1 MIVKLFFRALL
12 PLVLLWLAVA
22 QDGSAQKRAA
32 ADQWLAKPVD
42 DRTFQNYLSF
52 FTYDRRVPLDLRV
65 LNTEEREGIRKEHL
79 SFQSTPGVHVFA
91 NFYRPTAALQQ
102 KLGAVMLLPG
112 GGPQGKDSPGVKLL
126 AELFTRAGWNV
137 LAMDMQYFG
146 ERSTDLL
153 KTYSEE
159 EKHEK
164 LYNQPSAYL
173 AFVTQTVKD
182 VGRALDLLVEQR
194 GVDPAR
200 VVLVGFSRGAI
211 LAAVVGGA
219 DRRPAAVVLLY
230 GGHFDAL
237 ENGHLPAACPAN
249 YIGRISPRPLLMING
264 LEDTDMIR
272 ETSVAPLERLARQPK
287 RILWAAGGHQLPAEE
302 HRAAML
308 PWLRENVK

>member
-1 MIVKLFFRALL
+1 MKLFFRTLL
-12 PLVLLWLAVA
+12 LLWLAA
-22 QDGSAQKRAA
+22 APQALAQKRAV
-32 ADQWLAKPVD
+32 ADPWLAKPVD
-42 DRTFQNYLSF
+42 DRAFQTYLSF
-52 FTYDRRVPLDLRV
+52 FTNDQRVPFDLRV
-65 LNTEEREGIRKEHL
+65 LDTEEGGGIRKEHL
-79 SFQSTPGVHVFA
+79 SFQSTPGMRVFA
-91 NFYRPTAALQQ
+91 NFYRPTAVLPQ
-102 KLGAVMLLPG
+102 KPGAVILLHG
-112 GGPQGKDSPGVKLL
+112 GGPQGKNGPGIKLL
-126 AELFTRAGWNV
+126 AELLTRAGWNV

-146 ERSTDLL
+146 ERSTDLF
-153 KTYSEE
+153 KTYTEE

-194 GVDPAR
+194 GVDPKR
-200 VVLVGFSRGAI
+200 VALVGVSRGAI
-211 LAAVVGGA
+211 LATVVGGA

-272 ETSVAPLERLARQPK
+272 ETSVAPLERLARPPK
-287 RILWAAGGHQLPAEE
+287 RILWAAGGHQLPTEE

-308 PWLRENVK
+308 QWLRESVK